1 MIQKIGNNLPL
12 TQVQQSAAGEKTGFG
27 QYLKN
32 ALEEVNSLEL
42 QADSLTKKLAAGEDV
57 DIHTVMIATE
67 KANIALQL
75 TMQVRNK
82 AVEAYNEIMRMQ
94 V

>member
-1 MIQKIGNNLPL
+1 MIERIGANLNL
-12 TQVQQSAAGEKTGFG
+12 TQRQGTTTNNKGFG
-27 QYLKN
+27 YYLQN
-32 ALEEVNSLEL
+32 ALKEVNRLEKE
-42 QADSLTKKLAAGEDV
+42 ADNLTKKLAAGENV
-57 DIHTVMIATE
+57 DLHDVMIATE

-75 TMQVRNK
+75 TVQVRNK